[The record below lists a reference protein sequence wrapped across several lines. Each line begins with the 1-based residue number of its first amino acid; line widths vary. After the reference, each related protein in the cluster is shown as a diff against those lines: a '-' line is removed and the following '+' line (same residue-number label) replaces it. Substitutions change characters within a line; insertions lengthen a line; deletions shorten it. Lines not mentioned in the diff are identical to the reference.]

1 MYVIRLWKDL
11 DFAEFALADRDFALE
26 GRRIAVRD
34 FDLCSLGYF
43 LNNRVILISSF
54 ALSFKLNIDELTV
67 RVSPLRRIHAELHEE
82 ISRHS
87 VSELVA

>member
-1 MYVIRLWKDL
+1 MYVIRLFIRKDL

-43 LNNRVILISSF
+43 LNIF
-54 ALSFKLNIDELTV
+54 C
-67 RVSPLRRIHAELHEE
+67 P
-82 ISRHS
+82 
-87 VSELVA
+87 

>member
-26 GRRIAVRD
+26 GRRIAVVLDCFINLECD

-43 LNNRVILISSF
+43 LNIF
-54 ALSFKLNIDELTV
+54 C
-67 RVSPLRRIHAELHEE
+67 P
-82 ISRHS
+82 
-87 VSELVA
+87 